1 MKEEDEM
8 GIIEKKTLMGLII
21 LQLLLIGSLNFITFR
36 RIEFLESK
44 FTGLKE
50 EFDQLYEGDNK
61 L

>member
-1 MKEEDEM
+1 M

-21 LQLLLIGSLNFITFR
+21 FQLLLIGCLNFITFR

-50 EFDQLYEGDNK
+50 EFDQLYEGDKN